1 MVFSWPNLFV
11 AGEVAVLA
19 WLMVR
24 RRGPRWL
31 APYAEGPLQAALL
44 VALYAVWQV
53 VLGFDVFRVT
63 GAFAHARAVWRIERA
78 WHVPS
83 EASLQHLVLHHRGL
97 VEAGNVFYETF
108 HYPAM
113 IAALAWLFLRH
124 RDRYRWARAT
134 LVLATGA
141 SAFIQAVPVA
151 PPRLVDG
158 LRVVDTAR
166 LYGQSVYAA
175 TGGRDPGQTTAMP
188 SVHVLWAVLVGLIVV
203 TSTRSRWRWLALA
216 HPVLTMLAVVATGN
230 HFWLDGVA
238 GAALV
243 ALGSVT
249 ATAVVGSARP
259 DAGRRS
265 ERGRPP
271 ATDVSLPRA

>member
-1 MVFSWPNLFV
+1 MAFSWPNLFV
-11 AGEVAVLA
+11 AGEVIVVA
-19 WLMVR
+19 WLLAR

-31 APYAEGPLQAALL
+31 APYASGALQAAII

-53 VLGFDVFRVT
+53 VLGLDVVRVT
-63 GAFAHARAVWRIERA
+63 GAFAHARAVWRVERA
-78 WHVPS
+78 WHFPS
-83 EASLQHLVLHHRGL
+83 EAAVQHLVLPHRGL
-97 VEAGNVFYETF
+97 VEACNVFYETF

-158 LRVVDTAR
+158 IGVVDTAR
-166 LYGQSVYAA
+166 LYGQSVY
-175 TGGRDPGQTTAMP
+175 TVSGGGDPGQMTAMP
-188 SVHVLWAVLVGLIVV
+188 SVHVLWAVLVALIFL
-203 TSTRSRWRWLALA
+203 TSTLSRWRWLALA
-216 HPVLTMLAVVATGN
+216 HPVATVFAVVATGN

-243 ALGSVT
+243 ALGSVA
-249 ATAVVGSARP
+249 ATARARP
-259 DAGRRS
+259 GVRHRAQ
-265 ERGRPP
+265 P
-271 ATDVSLPRA
+271 ARLPAADIGFPGA